1 MNHPARCRPFCIQV
15 EIKYLR
21 DSGPAVG
28 ALRVS
33 PPSGGLFCLGWP
45 DLELLAE
52 AGPCLIEISKN
63 FYSAFARLL
72 FLPSCSYPCSSNRL
86 LVPELTRSAGIQLN

>member
-1 MNHPARCRPFCIQV
+1 MIHPARCRPFCIQV

-52 AGPCLIEISKN
+52 ARKN